1 MHPRLWGRYV
11 FARYASLKGVHM
23 KTVPSVKLTQEG
35 AMAILRGALDKA
47 HKLGVPAS
55 VAVVDDG
62 GHLIAFGR
70 AEEAGPYLVGVLPA
84 QILRAAR
91 LRLPLECNNQS
102 GHERDDHHAIA
113 ITLAA
118 GPGSFVT
125 MPGGFPIMVNG
136 RCVGAVGASGAAKND
151 IDIAQ
156 AGIAAFE
163 QS

>member
-1 MHPRLWGRYV
+1 
-11 FARYASLKGVHM
+11 M
-23 KTVPSVKLTQEG
+23 KTVTTVKLTQEG
-35 AMAILRGALDKA
+35 AMTILRGALDKA
-47 HKLGVPAS
+47 RSLNAPAS

-70 AEEAGPYLVGVLPA
+70 SEDAELYSVAISQA
-84 QILRAAR
+84 KARSAALTR
-91 LRLPLECNNQS
+91 FPS
-102 GHERDDHHAIA
+102 GKKSPSGNERDDHHAIA

-125 MPGGFPIMVNG
+125 IPGGFPITVSG
-136 RCVGAVGASGAAKND
+136 RCVGAVGASGATKND
-151 IDIAQ
+151 IVIAQ